1 MLDLKLFMDLQG
13 DTPASLL
20 LKPSSP
26 GFLQYFI
33 ISFSVNYS
41 VVVTGEC
48 IGELPD
54 ATPISFDVALSSVIP
69 LLNKNHKFKLSY
81 FDSILKFEEESGK
94 YYITPLCVEHVNEY
108 TLNIAQR
115 YIDFSVAYTEHE
127 KVSEQL
133 DVLEREIAQTRENYQ
148 QARVTELSGFVND
161 SNPWGDI
168 KESKSSIQIDD
179 YYLPRIEEGEKEL
192 DRLRLTS
199 SKFKKLDMD
208 KFRKFAAI
216 ASRAGTV
223 ISMCDAYA
231 VIDLGN
237 AYALLKA
244 ECGAR
249 SLQGKLLRRLLMV
262 KDGNFYDYNGEMI
275 FVNTTGS
282 AHDRTD
288 TVVFITSYLPNT
300 PIDPTI
306 ITRGSVKEK
315 YKINLKGM
323 FDVVSVVSSKFDT
336 MIFDMGSSKLVLSN
350 DRGESLVYNYDVSDA
365 KTIELNKLLR
375 GEQAGKIVMS
385 SVEIPKN
392 IQRFLPLLEN
402 DFTVYV
408 KDRKIVLQSGDIYI
422 VFGR

>member
-54 ATPISFDVALSSVIP
+54 ATPISFDVVLSSVIP

-108 TLNIAQR
+108 TLSIAQR

-133 DVLEREIAQTRENYQ
+133 DILEREIAQTRENYQ
-148 QARVTELSGFVND
+148 QERVMELSGFVND

-179 YYLPRIEEGEKEL
+179 
-192 DRLRLTS
+192 
-199 SKFKKLDMD
+199 
-208 KFRKFAAI
+208 
-216 ASRAGTV
+216 
-223 ISMCDAYA
+223 
-231 VIDLGN
+231 
-237 AYALLKA
+237 
-244 ECGAR
+244 
-249 SLQGKLLRRLLMV
+249 
-262 KDGNFYDYNGEMI
+262 
-275 FVNTTGS
+275 
-282 AHDRTD
+282 
-288 TVVFITSYLPNT
+288 
-300 PIDPTI
+300 
-306 ITRGSVKEK
+306 
-315 YKINLKGM
+315 
-323 FDVVSVVSSKFDT
+323 
-336 MIFDMGSSKLVLSN
+336 
-350 DRGESLVYNYDVSDA
+350 
-365 KTIELNKLLR
+365 
-375 GEQAGKIVMS
+375 
-385 SVEIPKN
+385 
-392 IQRFLPLLEN
+392 
-402 DFTVYV
+402 
-408 KDRKIVLQSGDIYI
+408 
-422 VFGR
+422 